1 MTTRK
6 KPTRTATAVGD
17 KTYTCYGCGKKIR
30 TAEEIIENEHAEY
43 CETCYR
49 DRYFY
54 HSTNGGKGLER
65 NRC

>member
-6 KPTRTATAVGD
+6 KPPQTTAAAGD
-17 KTYTCYGCGKKIR
+17 KTYICYGCGKKIR
-30 TAEEIIENEHAEY
+30 TAEEIIENELAEY

-54 HSTNGGKGLER
+54 HTTNGGKGLER